1 MARLIFAGSPS
12 VATPFLSSLV
22 EQHEVVAVVTRVDA
36 PVGRKRLITPTPVAS
51 LAEELGLTVIKTNT
65 LRGVALPDCD
75 LGVVV
80 AYGGLVPAEALSVPS
95 AGWINAHFSLLPA
108 LRGAAPVQ
116 RGMWNG
122 DTETGI
128 TIFSLVEELD
138 SGPILHQRAI
148 PFVDGETASEALGR
162 ISVETADELTAVV
175 SQFLSGD
182 IVAQAQ
188 KGNVTFA
195 PKFTRQD
202 GRIDWFTDATVVVN
216 RVRAVT
222 SEPGA
227 FTSVGDSQL
236 AVLRVRPCTDVTLEP
251 GVVNVSDGRVCVGTA
266 STAVEL
272 LDVRPAGKSEMSG
285 MDWAR
290 GLHGQIRFT

>member
-1 MARLIFAGSPS
+1 M
-12 VATPFLSSLV
+12 
-22 EQHEVVAVVTRVDA
+22 
-36 PVGRKRLITPTPVAS
+36 TPTPVAS
-51 LAEELGLTVIKTNT
+51 LADELGLTVIKTNT
-65 LRGVALPDCD
+65 LRGLALPDCD

-80 AYGGLVPAEALSVPS
+80 AYGGLVPAGALSVPR

-138 SGPILHQRAI
+138 AGPILYQRAI
-148 PFVDGETASEALGR
+148 PFLDDETASEALDR
-162 ISVETADELTAVV
+162 IAIDTADELTAVV
-175 SQFLSGD
+175 SQVISGD
-182 IVAQAQ
+182 LEPKAQR
-188 KGNVTFA
+188 GNATYA

-227 FTSVGDSQL
+227 FTSIGDIQL
-236 AVLRVRPCTDVTLEP
+236 AILRVRPSNDVVLEP
-251 GVVNVSDGRVCVGTA
+251 GVVSVTDGRVCVGTA

-272 LDVRPAGKSEMSG
+272 LAVRPAGKSEMSG